1 MGDERKTSPGCPGDT
16 RITPPGFHL
25 KRKCGQMSFS
35 LVALAVVVHVPVQ
48 LAPAR
53 ALTSSTADQDK
64 TRNNTAEQ
72 QLLSY
77 SEQQSLR

>member
-1 MGDERKTSPGCPGDT
+1 
-16 RITPPGFHL
+16 
-25 KRKCGQMSFS
+25 MSFS